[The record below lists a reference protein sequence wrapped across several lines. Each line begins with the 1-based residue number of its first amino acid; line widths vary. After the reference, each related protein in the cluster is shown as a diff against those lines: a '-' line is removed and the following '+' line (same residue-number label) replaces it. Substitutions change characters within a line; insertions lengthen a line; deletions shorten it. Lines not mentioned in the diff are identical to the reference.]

1 MAESAGELA
10 ERFERINDEV
20 IAVVAG
26 CSDEQWQTLVP
37 DEGRTVGV
45 VCHHVGGGYRFLTQ
59 LVQALSTSAAGPPVD
74 MEAIHAANAQHMERY
89 ASCTK
94 DEALALLR
102 RNGGVARAVV
112 EALTDEQL
120 DRQGRLVLYGD
131 RPVTARLVIERRLI
145 DHPLSHLKGIR
156 DVLGDK
162 LQAKGADGSA

>member
-1 MAESAGELA
+1 MAERAHELA

-20 IAVVAG
+20 IAVVEG
-26 CSDEQWQTLVP
+26 CSNEQWATIVP
-37 DEGRTVGV
+37 EEGRTVGV

-59 LVQALSTSAAGPPVD
+59 LVQALSTGEAGPPVD

-102 RNGGVARAVV
+102 RNGSAAKAVV

-120 DRQGRLVLYGD
+120 DREGRLVLYGD

-145 DHPLSHLKGIR
+145 GHPWSHLQGIR
-156 DVLGDK
+156 DVLGDE
-162 LQAKGADGSA
+162 LPAKEVAGSV

>member
-1 MAESAGELA
+1 MAESARELA

-20 IAVVAG
+20 ITVVEG
-26 CSDEQWQTLVP
+26 CSNDQWQTLVP
-37 DEGRTVGV
+37 EEGRTVGV
-45 VCHHVGGGYRFLTQ
+45 VCHHVGGAHRFLTQ
-59 LVQALSTSAAGPPVD
+59 LIQALSTGETGPPNT

-94 DEALALLR
+94 DEAIALLR
-102 RNGGVARAVV
+102 RNGGVARAAV

-131 RPVTARLVIERRLI
+131 RPVTARQVIERRLI
-145 DHPLSHLKGIR
+145 GHPLSHLQGIR

-162 LQAKGADGSA
+162 LQVKGANGSA

>member
-1 MAESAGELA
+1 MAESARELA

-20 IAVVAG
+20 IAVVEA

-45 VCHHVGGGYRFLTQ
+45 VCHHVGGAYRFLTQ
-59 LVQALSTSAAGPPVD
+59 LIQALSSGAAGPLVD

-94 DEALALLR
+94 DEALAVLR
-102 RNGGVARAVV
+102 GNAGTARAAV
-112 EALTDEQL
+112 EGLTDEQL

-131 RPVTARLVIERRLI
+131 RPVTARQVIERRLI
-145 DHPLSHLKGIR
+145 GHPLSHLQGIR

-162 LQAKGADGSA
+162 LQLKGAISST